1 MNCPKCNLP
10 TVKLGAV
17 ECRTGNCEKRGCPKC
32 RAIFFKQT
40 EHRQYSGDYPPL
52 HQTLDHL
59 ARLATA

>member
-17 ECRTGNCEKRGCPKC
+17 EC